1 MRISRDELMRL
12 SMMDEDDA
20 FDPADYTL
28 ADLDAMEEDLDK
40 FKREYRGFYDDVKTG
55 KIVSEEDW

>member
-1 MRISRDELMRL
+1 MRL

-28 ADLDAMEEDLDK
+28 ADLDAMEEDVDR

>member
-1 MRISRDELMRL
+1 
-12 SMMDEDDA
+12 MDEDDA
-20 FDPADYTL
+20 FDPADYSL
-28 ADLDAMEEDLDK
+28 ADLDAMEKDSDK